1 MTYERM
7 LKDPQYQAREVFVD
21 CFDEVTETTVKQVN
35 MFPKFSKHPG
45 QIVRGG
51 AKYDADTADVMAE
64 LGYTPEEVEALYE
77 KGVLKKGK

>member
-35 MFPKFSKHPG
+35 MFPKFTKHPG

-64 LGYTPEEVEALYE
+64 LGYTPRKSRRSMRRAF
-77 KGVLKKGK
+77 

>member
-1 MTYERM
+1 
-7 LKDPQYQAREVFVD
+7 
-21 CFDEVTETTVKQVN
+21 
-35 MFPKFSKHPG
+35 MFPKFTKHPG